1 MIVLCGID
9 ADEEGG
15 AGCGLMNGTVMDNIA
30 RAGLK
35 IVFSLKDTYFNGS
48 ACWPPSI
55 TSRAT
60 EEQFIRSEIRKF
72 KSKSSLLGW
81 YLNDEMNIEAGW
93 GADLRAHY
101 RWAVDEDP
109 DHITWACLGAD
120 ATFELR
126 RYLET
131 TDVLATDK

>member
-1 MIVLCGID
+1 MI
-9 ADEEGG
+9 
-15 AGCGLMNGTVMDNIA
+15 GTVMDNIA

-55 TSRAT
+55 TSSAT
-60 EEQFIRSEIRKF
+60 EEQFIRSEMRKF
-72 KSKSSLLGW
+72 KSKSSLVGW

-101 RWAVDEDP
+101 HWAVDEDP
-109 DHITWACLGAD
+109 DHIMWVCLGAD